1 MPNERSPF
9 DPAAFAT
16 GAANYQRK
24 LVEMAQ
30 SNTQLAFEYA
40 RDLMGVRSP
49 DEALRITQD
58 YMAKQTQAYQQQMKD
73 LMEAVQQRKGTT

>member
-9 DPAAFAT
+9 DPTGFAA
-16 GAANYQRK
+16 GAAGYKRK
-24 LVEMAQ
+24 LFEMAQ
-30 SNTQLAFEYA
+30 ANTQLAFDYA

-58 YMAKQTQAYQQQMKD
+58 YMAKQTQAYQQQIKD
-73 LMEAVQQRKGTT
+73 LMEAVQQRTGST

>member
-9 DPAAFAT
+9 DPTGFAA
-16 GAANYQRK
+16 GAAGYQRK
-24 LVEMAQ
+24 LFEMAQ
-30 SNTQLAFEYA
+30 ANTQLAFDYA

-58 YMAKQTQAYQQQMKD
+58 YMAKQTQAYQQQIKD
-73 LMEAVQQRKGTT
+73 LMEAVQQRTGST